1 MFSEFD
7 FFLVWENILF
17 TISLVLFLGI
27 LALQVIGLGD
37 SWIDGLG
44 LDFDFLGGGAKV
56 GVLSFFI
63 MPFLGVFGMSGMTA
77 NYLMQE
83 NALVNSASSRFCLSL
98 IVAIVISV
106 QLSLWVHKLAS
117 RFLRDVESHAFDEE
131 LLVGSCGKVI
141 AVPENNNN
149 TAVIS
154 VAGPSF
160 GSGKISVLLDETIAE
175 VKPGDELQILSFDKT
190 LRKCVC
196 GTTSAISQRSQE
208 EARS

>member
-1 MFSEFD
+1 MVTSS
-7 FFLVWENILF
+7 I
-17 TISLVLFLGI
+17 
-27 LALQVIGLGD
+27 IGLYIVD
-37 SWIDGLG
+37 S
-44 LDFDFLGGGAKV
+44 FLLAG
-56 GVLSFFI
+56 I
-63 MPFLGVFGMSGMTA
+63 C
-77 NYLMQE
+77 YL
-83 NALVNSASSRFCLSL
+83 CL
-98 IVAIVISV
+98 
-106 QLSLWVHKLAS
+106 QNKNFHQFTKLP
-117 RFLRDVESHAFDEE
+117 E
-131 LLVGSCGKVI
+131 
-141 AVPENNNN
+141 PENNNN